1 MSTNWKDIGMNS
13 GNMRNH
19 RNVTSN
25 KLNYETGKWDSI
37 YEVSGIEMKGYTF
50 DICGQNV
57 VVGIGTEK
65 PFSRL
70 SLGNNDN
77 DGEFNANKPGQL
89 AGIGIHEES
98 NGANFSGL
106 FYNTDISGQKK
117 NVGLI
122 PGLQIMSSAT
132 DFSLN
137 DTANTGKIII
147 GSDNV
152 VTIGGSARIG
162 NESFQGGSN
171 ALPGT
176 YSLANNENRKIVLD
190 ARGSIRTDGYINFYN
205 QTNNNEFKPNG
216 LDYTTHTDIP
226 VGSLFLSSGGGNIVN
241 EAGLYFKRSNTGQGS
256 DIVRIADATG
266 GGSGGGGSG
275 VESPFDYSL
284 NNVING
290 AAAPAYIVQK
300 SGDTGFV
307 GGTNITFA
315 GEKWSTTDAS
325 GGIGYQ
331 NTLTIRE
338 GNLSVVTISGE
349 NIKVNDPG
357 TSSLKTA
364 YDNRSGGIL
373 FASKQ
378 ILIGKN
384 KDDSA
389 ANDLNRSGYALI
401 DAQVIQNVP
410 AFLSYNFAT
419 GDTQFNP

>member
-117 NVGLI
+117 NVRLI
-122 PGLQIMSSAT
+122 PGLQIMSSTT

-152 VTIGGSARIG
+152 VTIAINDNLKNLFEKIAR
-162 NESFQGGSN
+162 
-171 ALPGT
+171 
-176 YSLANNENRKIVLD
+176 
-190 ARGSIRTDGYINFYN
+190 
-205 QTNNNEFKPNG
+205 TNCNSH
-216 LDYTTHTDIP
+216 L
-226 VGSLFLSSGGGNIVN
+226 
-241 EAGLYFKRSNTGQGS
+241 
-256 DIVRIADATG
+256 
-266 GGSGGGGSG
+266 
-275 VESPFDYSL
+275 
-284 NNVING
+284 
-290 AAAPAYIVQK
+290 
-300 SGDTGFV
+300 FV
-307 GGTNITFA
+307 GVF
-315 GEKWSTTDAS
+315 
-325 GGIGYQ
+325 
-331 NTLTIRE
+331 
-338 GNLSVVTISGE
+338 
-349 NIKVNDPG
+349 
-357 TSSLKTA
+357 TSSRSAGYHIICFLQCAIASTIIIKTFK
-364 YDNRSGGIL
+364 S
-373 FASKQ
+373 
-378 ILIGKN
+378 
-384 KDDSA
+384 
-389 ANDLNRSGYALI
+389 
-401 DAQVIQNVP
+401 NVP
-410 AFLSYNFAT
+410 QCT
-419 GDTQFNP
+419 V